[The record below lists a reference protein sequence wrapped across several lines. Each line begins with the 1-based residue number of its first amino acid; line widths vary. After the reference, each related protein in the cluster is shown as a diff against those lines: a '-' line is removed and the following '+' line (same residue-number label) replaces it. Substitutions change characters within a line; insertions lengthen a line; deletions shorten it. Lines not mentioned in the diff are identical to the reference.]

1 MELSSDVWKKC
12 STCKKPIGFE
22 KLYYICSV
30 STCQGDRTG
39 YSFCSVN
46 CFESHLPGAR
56 HRSAGAVEMNSPKRI
71 IVSSTTPNANATPI
85 KPSSVTKSNEVLVI
99 ASRLKE
105 YISETSGMNT
115 SASVMDVLSNH
126 LRVVCE
132 RGLENAR
139 ADGRKTLMDRD
150 FDFLKGR

>member
-1 MELSSDVWKKC
+1 
-12 STCKKPIGFE
+12 
-22 KLYYICSV
+22 
-30 STCQGDRTG
+30 
-39 YSFCSVN
+39 
-46 CFESHLPGAR
+46 
-56 HRSAGAVEMNSPKRI
+56 MNSPKRI
-71 IVSSTTPNANATPI
+71 IVSSTTPNANTTPVR
-85 KPSSVTKSNEVLVI
+85 PSSVTKSNEVLVI

>member
-39 YSFCSVN
+39 YTFCSVN

-71 IVSSTTPNANATPI
+71 IVSSTTPNANTTPVR
-85 KPSSVTKSNEVLVI
+85 PSSVTKSNEVLVI